1 MWRRSLPATRSA
13 PAVARRTLA
22 SQGAPV
28 SRRGAAAPG
37 LLPTYL
43 KDARGVQTYDP
54 VLRPNGV
61 LQLSVAENQM
71 VGSLLTPKLKSIQAE
86 PYKQDGTQGLFD
98 RSLIFYQQT
107 NGMPECRAA
116 IAQHMTRVLN
126 NHEYT
131 FDPELLV
138 VGAGCNAVLENL
150 IFAIADEGEG
160 VLIPRPYYAAFEF
173 DLQARAAV
181 QVLPVA
187 LSAPDSF
194 DGSDFDQSWRP
205 VAKSGGRG
213 AVHTGDET
221 ALEASSGAVAPA
233 HAAHVSPEQYYP
245 TPETL
250 EAAYQSA
257 MDAGVTPRVLLLSSP
272 NNPLGICYPEDVLL
286 KCWEWCES
294 KDNLH
299 LVSDEIYGG
308 SIWGDAHQPA
318 WRGFGAIAARA
329 GKPMGD
335 RLHVIWALSKDFALS
350 GLRVGA
356 VYTENMHIQAPLQKL
371 NDLCQVGSTTQV
383 MVSRLLA
390 QPHDGLGFAEA
401 LQHGNQAW
409 LRGRYERLTAVLGQ
423 HGVPY
428 LPAGAGLFVWIDLRA
443 WLPPPSES
451 STPDV
456 LRAESPVGIGGA
468 LLPPSEAERERF
480 LYLRLIREFGLL
492 LTPGVSMRTE
502 EPGYFR
508 CVFSAASDQAFELAL
523 RRFAKLGAS
532 PRRS

>member
-1 MWRRSLPATRSA
+1 MCSA
-13 PAVARRTLA
+13 RASARRTLA
-22 SQGAPV
+22 SQSAPV

-71 VGSLLTPKLKSIQAE
+71 VGSVLTPKLKSIQTE
-86 PYKQDGTQGLFD
+86 PYKQGDHAGLFD
-98 RSLIFYQQT
+98 RPLIFYQQT
-107 NGMPECRAA
+107 HGMPECRSA
-116 IAQHMTRVLN
+116 IAAHMTRVLN

-150 IFAIADEGEG
+150 IFTIADEGEG

-187 LSAPDSF
+187 LSAPDSSSF
-194 DGSDFDQSWRP
+194 GDFDQSWRSS
-205 VAKSGGRG
+205 AKRG
-213 AVHTGDET
+213 AATAVATGGEA
-221 ALEASSGAVAPA
+221 ALEASSGAAAAPA
-233 HAAHVSPEQYYP
+233 YVSPEQYYP

-257 MDAGVTPRVLLLSSP
+257 VDAGITPRVLLLSSP
-272 NNPLGICYPEDVLL
+272 NNPLGICYPEEVLL
-286 KCWEWCES
+286 KCWEWCET

-318 WRGFGAIAARA
+318 WRGFGAVAARA
-329 GKPMGD
+329 GKALGD
-335 RLHVIWALSKDFALS
+335 RVHVIWALSKDFALS

-356 VYTENMHIQAPLQKL
+356 VYTENQQIQLPLQKL

-390 QPHDGLGFAEA
+390 QPHDGLSFAEA

-409 LRGRYERLTAVLGQ
+409 LRGRYERLTAVLEK

-428 LPAGAGLFVWIDLRA
+428 LPAGAGLFVWLDLRA
-443 WLPPPSES
+443 WLPPVSES

-468 LLPPSEAERERF
+468 LLPASEAERERF

-523 RRFAKLGAS
+523 KRFAKLGAS